1 MQCVTMASEA
11 TLTAPARSSSLA
23 PSWPFRPSSSLYCC
37 TTSVPSLA
45 LARTDAPQYKAGN
58 GQNAVEPRRID
69 GEIDSTLDQSIDEE
83 KKA

>member
-1 MQCVTMASEA
+1 M
-11 TLTAPARSSSLA
+11 
-23 PSWPFRPSSSLYCC
+23 
-37 TTSVPSLA
+37 PSLA
-45 LARTDAPQYKAGN
+45 LAIADGVQYKAGN

>member
-1 MQCVTMASEA
+1 MAVPPIFIA
-11 TLTAPARSSSLA
+11 LLLHNVRPAAS
-23 PSWPFRPSSSLYCC
+23 PCWD
-37 TTSVPSLA
+37 
-45 LARTDAPQYKAGN
+45 TDAAQYKAGD